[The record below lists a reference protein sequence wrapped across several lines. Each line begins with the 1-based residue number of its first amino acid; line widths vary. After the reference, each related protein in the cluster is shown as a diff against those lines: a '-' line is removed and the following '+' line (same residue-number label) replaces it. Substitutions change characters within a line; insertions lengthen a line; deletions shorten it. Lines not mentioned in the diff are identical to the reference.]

1 MAAVLLV
8 SLASAHA
15 AEPTALKGLGDAEL
29 RNVNVP
35 AAPVATAA
43 RTRYVPAR
51 LPFLPNWLS
60 GRGAGSGTVED
71 GHSVLFPLLG
81 LITADV
87 STKDVYFGSNPQSF
101 SMNADGSISVPL
113 PQTVGE
119 LDLQNLRVSPGDTN
133 NFGGVQI
140 RGIDLSR
147 TVINISPTR

>member
-1 MAAVLLV
+1 MAAVLLMNV
-8 SLASAHA
+8 ASVHA
-15 AEPTALKGLGDAEL
+15 AEPGTLKGLGDAEL
-29 RNVNVP
+29 RSVNVQ
-35 AAPVATAA
+35 AAPVVTAA
-43 RTRYVPAR
+43 KTGYAPPR
-51 LPFLPNWLS
+51 LSFLPSWLS
-60 GRGAGSGTVED
+60 GRGAGNDAAAD

-147 TVINISPTR
+147 TVISISPTR